1 MKTIEY
7 KLATFDEL
15 TDEQRAKALEHHRN
29 WNVRDEWW
37 EYTYEDAKAIAA
49 LMGLEIDKIYFSGFW
64 SQGDGAC
71 FEGTIRPAKGI
82 VAAVKAYAPQDTELH
97 SIAAG
102 IAELQRVAFYTASAI
117 VAQSGHYHHERS
129 MSVDVDCERGKA
141 DEPAWKDWCADFA
154 LWIYKRLES
163 GYEFLTSDEAVAE
176 SLRANEVEFEIDED
190 GDLRL

>member
-15 TDEQRAKALEHHRN
+15 TDEQRAKALEHHHD
-29 WNVRDEWW
+29 WNVDGEWW
-37 EYTYEDAKAIAA
+37 DSIYDDAKTVAD
-49 LMGLEIDKIYFSGFW
+49 LMGLEIDQIFFRGFC

-97 SIAAG
+97 AIATE
-102 IAELQRVAFYTASAI
+102 IAELQRIAFYTASAT
-117 VAQSGHYHHERS
+117 VTQSGHYHHERS
-129 MSVDVDCERGKA
+129 MSVEVDYERGKA
-141 DEPAWKDWCADFA
+141 DEDAWKDWCSDFA

-163 GYEFLTSDEAVAE
+163 EYEFLTSDEAVAE
-176 SLRANEVEFEIDED
+176 SLRANEVEFEIEED
-190 GDLRL
+190 GDIRF